1 MHAKF
6 RTDDDDDDDDGGGGG
21 VRVCIPRRT
30 TTMTVKVTKS
40 TCDAM
45 GCDAMR
51 TAGTAAEWMM
61 GHDDGLGD
69 ES

>member
-30 TTMTVKVTKS
+30 TTMTVKVT

>member
-1 MHAKF
+1 VH
-6 RTDDDDDDDDGGGGG
+6 TSTHDDDDGQGDEEY
-21 VRVCIPRRT
+21 VR
-30 TTMTVKVTKS
+30 
-40 TCDAM
+40 CDGM
-45 GCDAMR
+45 RCDAMR